1 MDVKLCENSNLSES
15 VTLSLSR
22 CDTIGLYYGARL
34 RTPFI
39 FLSFFTWCEQKTI
52 FSVEGGV
59 KFHCYIKKIL
69 GNLILGSCFLQRMLR
84 K

>member
-34 RTPFI
+34 RTPFF
-39 FLSFFTWCEQKTI
+39 FLSFFLSFPGVNKKQS
-52 FSVEGGV
+52 FQLRVESSFIV
-59 KFHCYIKKIL
+59 I
-69 GNLILGSCFLQRMLR
+69 
-84 K
+84 